1 MFVHGDTT
9 TTMASSLAAFYSG
22 CKICH
27 VEAGLRTFD
36 MQSPFPE
43 EMNRSVTGVVSN
55 LHFAPTKTS
64 KNNLIAENKSE
75 EDIIITGNTVID
87 ALSYSVEKVN
97 TPTFQDQE
105 VEQLKTVLDEK

>member
-1 MFVHGDTT
+1 M
-9 TTMASSLAAFYSG
+9 
-22 CKICH
+22 
-27 VEAGLRTFD
+27 
-36 MQSPFPE
+36 
-43 EMNRSVTGVVSN
+43 VSN

-105 VEQLKTVLDEK
+105 VEQLKTVLDENKKLILVTGHRRENHGDGFV